1 MEMAAEKVV
10 LFFLAAVGVS
20 LLAVI
25 LALVVVILASV
36 VPWTATWIP
45 RFRKRDEGSLK
56 PSSPEPGELQREGS
70 ANRREVVGTDHAE
83 KNPRERRKVYESLR
97 QDL

>member
-25 LALVVVILASV
+25 LALVVVILASI
-36 VPWTATWIP
+36 VPWKATWIP
-45 RFRKRDEGSLK
+45 RFRKRGQRSMK
-56 PSSPEPGELQREGS
+56 HSPEFRELPE
-70 ANRREVVGTDHAE
+70 
-83 KNPRERRKVYESLR
+83 ERSSKP
-97 QDL
+97 